1 MGRGK
6 PGAKQGSSGSRGA
19 SGVGGRAKVFFEIG
33 QRDPRQE
40 HGKDAEKFL
49 LFIGMHVMKGT
60 PLPHSTPAGGECRPQ
75 ATSSSRRD
83 WWSPCET
90 VRSYSC
96 ATMLFTRKGL
106 RWELCLCSAALCP
119 AAWEDTPLG
128 WSSV

>member
-60 PLPHSTPAGGECRPQ
+60 PLPHSTPA
-75 ATSSSRRD
+75 
-83 WWSPCET
+83 
-90 VRSYSC
+90 RS
-96 ATMLFTRKGL
+96 TF
-106 RWELCLCSAALCP
+106 
-119 AAWEDTPLG
+119 
-128 WSSV
+128 